1 MTEKTIFSKILE
13 GTIKCDEVYS
23 DKLCIAFRD
32 IEPKAPVHILVIP
45 RKPITSLKE
54 ATIEDETLLGH
65 LLLVSAKIAK
75 KEGLTDWRSV
85 INTGSK
91 AGQTVFHFH
100 LHIIGGRPL
109 KWPPG

>member
-13 GTIKCDEVYS
+13 GTIECDEVYS

-54 ATIEDETLLGH
+54 LFFILIRCRLRPEF
-65 LLLVSAKIAK
+65 S
-75 KEGLTDWRSV
+75 
-85 INTGSK
+85 
-91 AGQTVFHFH
+91 QT
-100 LHIIGGRPL
+100 
-109 KWPPG
+109 